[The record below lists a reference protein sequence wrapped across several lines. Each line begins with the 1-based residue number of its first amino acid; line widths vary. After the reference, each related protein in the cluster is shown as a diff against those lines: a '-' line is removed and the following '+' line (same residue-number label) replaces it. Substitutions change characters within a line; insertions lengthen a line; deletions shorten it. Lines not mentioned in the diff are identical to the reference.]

1 MLSGFVLNIIEAD
14 IMTDWAVFGR
24 NTVKNGLIFNGVR
37 YNRSLSL

>member
-1 MLSGFVLNIIEAD
+1 MLSGFVLNIIESD

-24 NTVKNGLIFNGVR
+24 NTVKNGRIFNGVR